1 MRVGDDS
8 KGKKTAMK
16 AFTIAAVALAL
27 LAVPAHAQ
35 LNSKRHAGDAQKKAD
50 PGAPKVDEK
59 AYKAALERIPEP
71 KEKYDPWAVTKPAD
85 AGKKSK

>member
-1 MRVGDDS
+1 
-8 KGKKTAMK
+8 MK

-27 LAVPAHAQ
+27 LAMPANAQ
-35 LNSKRHAGDAQKKAD
+35 VAAKRHATDEKKGEAKR
-50 PGAPKVDEK
+50 PPVDEK

-85 AGKKSK
+85 TGKKSK